1 VRAMDFLAAGIAA
14 VRDGSEPRIQLELAL
29 LKATQPQADLSLQAL
44 MFRIDRLEAALGVS
58 SEEPAPTPAPRPA
71 PKGSAAIAVQPQ
83 PQPQSQPV
91 GSVELDQIV
100 SLWPAVS
107 EAVAE
112 QNGMLSAALSAATP
126 ISLDSERL
134 TIAFPA
140 DAAFV
145 KKKAEQGRDLVANAV
160 RGITGQSLALAFEL
174 SDAATPPGP
183 ATLDHEQLI
192 ERLRAEFGAEEVFED
207 PDEEKD

>member
-1 VRAMDFLAAGIAA
+1 
-14 VRDGSEPRIQLELAL
+14 
-29 LKATQPQADLSLQAL
+29 
-44 MFRIDRLEAALGVS
+44 
-58 SEEPAPTPAPRPA
+58 
-71 PKGSAAIAVQPQ
+71 
-83 PQPQSQPV
+83 
-91 GSVELDQIV
+91 
-100 SLWPAVS
+100 
-107 EAVAE
+107 
-112 QNGMLSAALSAATP
+112 MLSAALSAATP
-126 ISLDSERL
+126 ISLDSDRL

-174 SDAATPPGP
+174 SDAAMPAAGP
-183 ATLDHEQLI
+183 ATLDHDQLI